1 MRNIADMVTSTK
13 PIAKITPV
21 RQTSSSLNEE
31 TKKLFNALFIQL
43 KATFPAAL
51 SQIRSQDDLNE
62 LRRQWVLAFIE
73 NGVRTI
79 EQIERGMAVARQ
91 QETPF
96 LPSPG
101 QFVAWCQSGD
111 AQLFGLPE
119 SDGLYDAVMVYAG
132 KRLDYGSPE
141 NYPWESNAEYWL
153 VTKVYSEMIKQN
165 LSSAGVR
172 ERCEKELLATVK
184 RLKEGFVFPK
194 PVPQIERKYT
204 PVSKEKALSY
214 LSQIKQKL
222 AKV

>member
-13 PIAKITPV
+13 PIPKITPM
-21 RQTSSSLNEE
+21 RQSSSSLNEE

-73 NGVRTI
+73 NGVRTV
-79 EQIERGMAVARQ
+79 EQIERGMAVARK

-101 QFVAWCQSGD
+101 QFVAWCQSGE

-119 SDGLYDAVMVYAG
+119 PDSLYDAVMIYAG

-141 NYPWESNAEYWL
+141 NYPWKSNAEYWL

-172 ERCEKELLATVK
+172 ERCEKELLVTV
-184 RLKEGFVFPK
+184 RRQKEGFVFPK
-194 PVPQIERKYT
+194 PVPQIERKYI